1 MSDYLTDEE
10 QLDRI
15 KTWWE
20 EYGRILI
27 VALVI
32 GIGGVVGWRW
42 YDDTRAADI
51 AAASDLYAD
60 FLDGDEAQR
69 EQFAQTIGAQIP
81 QSAYNVLVQLSEAAE
96 AVNGEEFELAETQLR
111 SAQSAA
117 TSDVL
122 RDLVNV
128 RLARVLMQLD
138 RTDEALT
145 TLGQIR
151 GEGFR
156 PVVAELKGDI
166 HLSRG
171 ERALAHESYR
181 SALDAVIDLPRN
193 TQRALLELKVTD
205 TADAADA

>member
-20 EYGRILI
+20 EYGRIL
-27 VALVI
+27 VATLVI
-32 GIGGVVGWRW
+32 GIGSVIGWRW
-42 YDDTRAADI
+42 YDETKTAET

-60 FLDGDEAQR
+60 YLNADESQR
-69 EQFAQTIGAQIP
+69 EQFAESIGTEIP
-81 QSAYNVLVQLSEAAE
+81 ESAYNVLVQISTAAE
-96 AVNGEEFELAETQLR
+96 AVQAEDYELAETQLR
-111 SAQSAA
+111 SAAA
-117 TSDVL
+117 AARVDVL

-128 RLARVLMQLD
+128 RLARVLMQAD
-138 RTDEALT
+138 KTDAALA

-181 SALDAVIDLPRN
+181 SAFDAVADLPRN